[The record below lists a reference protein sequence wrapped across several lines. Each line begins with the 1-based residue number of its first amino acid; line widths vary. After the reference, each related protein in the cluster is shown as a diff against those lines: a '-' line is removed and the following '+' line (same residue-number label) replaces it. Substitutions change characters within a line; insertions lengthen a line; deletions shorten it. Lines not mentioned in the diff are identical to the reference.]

1 MPSTPIFRVLSNR
14 SMHASTSRTSV
25 STGWARWARR
35 LRRWRSTPRDW
46 RATTASASAREPTAG
61 RPPAAWARGSVGDGI
76 GDPRAAACRGR
87 MTDVQTIQ
95 SLPAANGGRI
105 MLMRNRVGLAM
116 FTLVLCAG
124 GATAADVQLPANLPH
139 RKPGLWV
146 QQVTTQGHPSVTEK
160 ICLDEA
166 TDAALYKF
174 GLGASNA
181 MCSKFGI
188 HMRGNEMVVD
198 TVCTIPRFFGH
209 GGNTM
214 TGHGVTHFSGN
225 TAYHTEQ
232 TTHYDPPLNGKTD

>member
-1 MPSTPIFRVLSNR
+1 
-14 SMHASTSRTSV
+14 
-25 STGWARWARR
+25 
-35 LRRWRSTPRDW
+35 
-46 RATTASASAREPTAG
+46 
-61 RPPAAWARGSVGDGI
+61 
-76 GDPRAAACRGR
+76 
-87 MTDVQTIQ
+87 
-95 SLPAANGGRI
+95 

-232 TTHYDPPLNGKTD
+232 TTHYDPPLNGKTDEVTSIDARWTGACEAGQKPGDIVLPNGMTVNVQNVTGPGSMMKNILQGLAGHHG